1 MSARQSLLVYR
12 PRCSARL
19 TFRLA
24 NLADGIKAV
33 ADWAGKRTDM
43 ASRIEDY
50 AMIGDLGSAALVSR
64 DGSIDWLCWPR
75 FDSDACFA
83 ALLGTPEHGRWRI
96 APKNSAT
103 RVTRRYRPNTLI
115 LETRFETDEGVATL
129 IDFMPPRRQHA
140 HLIRIVKGERGKV
153 AFHSEL
159 ILRFANGAIVPWVT
173 RVDDTT
179 IRGIAGP
186 DMAVLRSLA
195 RMRGE
200 NFKTVGH
207 FTVARGEELPFVLS
221 FTRSHENLP
230 EPIDVFDCLRASEQF
245 WTEWAGRNKIQ
256 GPWDEAVTRSLI
268 VLKSL
273 TYAPTGGMAA
283 APTTSLPEYI
293 GGPRNWD
300 YRYCW
305 LRDATLTLLALMNA
319 GYYDEA
325 QAWREWLLR
334 AAAGSPRQ
342 IQIMYGMRGER
353 RLTEWEVPW
362 LPGYENSKP
371 VRIGNAAH
379 KQLQIDIFGEVMD
392 ALHQARQGGL
402 GSNEAGWAMQREFL
416 LHLAS
421 IWHEPD
427 EGLWEVRSGR
437 EHFTHSKAMAW
448 LAFDRAIRSA
458 ERFNLPGPVEEWRKI
473 RERIHTD
480 VCSRGFDSELGSF
493 VRAYGSKELDASLL
507 LLPAIGFLPPN
518 DPRII
523 STVEAIERRLMVKG
537 LVLRYDSATA
547 SDGLPAGEGVFL
559 ACSFWLADAY
569 LMLGRDGDALRLFN
583 HLLSLRNDV
592 GLLSEQYEPR
602 TRRLVGNFPQAFSH
616 LALVNTASNLAHH
629 QKPAEQ
635 RSQRKLVTS

>member
-12 PRCSARL
+12 PRCRARL

-230 EPIDVFDCLRASEQF
+230 EPIDVFAYLKASEQF

-325 QAWREWLLR
+325 QTWREWLLR

-379 KQLQIDIFGEVMD
+379 RQLQIDIFGEVMD

-427 EGLWEVRSGR
+427 EGLWEVRSGS

-458 ERFNLPGPVEEWRKI
+458 ERFNLTGPVEEWRKI

-518 DPRII
+518 DARII

-635 RSQRKLVTS
+635 RSQRKSVTS